1 MIMEKFNIIRL
12 SKTYNDVFSK
22 YSFEN
27 IISNTNI
34 VKEWYN
40 NIVNDTA
47 NHPIIV
53 KAIEDQIEVSDEI
66 CIELKIEMKE
76 LFI

>member
-1 MIMEKFNIIRL
+1 MI
-12 SKTYNDVFSK
+12 
-22 YSFEN
+22 
-27 IISNTNI
+27 
-34 VKEWYN
+34 
-40 NIVNDTA
+40 NDTA

-76 LFI
+76 FVITFDNEVKDLTYVLDFFIVMHTLKHPMMDKLAIINH

>member
-1 MIMEKFNIIRL
+1 MEKFNIIRL

-53 KAIEDQIEVSDEI
+53 KAIED
-66 CIELKIEMKE
+66 
-76 LFI
+76 